1 MGGPPVGGRRQARPI
16 SQPGKMHQ
24 ALWGRGDFPQFV
36 RFTKA
41 ELEDQVNPG
50 MRSSMDTIQKL
61 FWAPGPEGSSQTTW

>member
-1 MGGPPVGGRRQARPI
+1 
-16 SQPGKMHQ
+16 MHQ